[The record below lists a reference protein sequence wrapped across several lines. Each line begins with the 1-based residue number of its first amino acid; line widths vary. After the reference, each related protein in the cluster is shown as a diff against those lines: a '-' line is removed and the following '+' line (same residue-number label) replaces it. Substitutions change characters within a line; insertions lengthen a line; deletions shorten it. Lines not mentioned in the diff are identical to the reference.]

1 MATAYY
7 STIFQEPAA
16 DIWEIVRDFNNYP
29 IWVDGCGDSLIEGGK
44 SGEAVGAI
52 RSILYQGRHIRQRLL
67 ALSDTDRSQ
76 TYEFCGVASTARQR
90 LSGHSAHLGG
100 RRWQPRLCRMVG
112 ELRLRARSPRRADG
126 DLTELVRQVARIAAG
141 GTCRDRARVRLKHGL
156 AALNPWYGTD
166 SATLALISGKFFGFR
181 TGVRLLHSYG
191 AFGIGLPLATGMHR
205 RQRFRTR
212 V

>member
-52 RSILYQGRHIRQRLL
+52 RSVLYQGRHIRQRLL

-76 TYEFCGVASTARQR
+76 TYEFCGVASLPVNGFRATLRISEVVDGNRAFVEWWANFDC
-90 LSGHSAHLGG
+90 GPG
-100 RRWQPRLCRMVG
+100 RRDELTGTLRSWFAKWLESLRVALAGTGRESASSTAWRPSIHGTGPIRRLW
-112 ELRLRARSPRRADG
+112 P
-126 DLTELVRQVARIAAG
+126 
-141 GTCRDRARVRLKHGL
+141 
-156 AALNPWYGTD
+156 
-166 SATLALISGKFFGFR
+166 
-181 TGVRLLHSYG
+181 
-191 AFGIGLPLATGMHR
+191 
-205 RQRFRTR
+205 
-212 V
+212 